1 MSGKFDEKRIINGS
15 YGELWIDGAQIAEI
29 SSVELNVAID
39 REEIKL
45 AGQLEKGSKIT
56 GIEGTGSFTVKKV
69 FSRFQTFYANLKL
82 GMDQTFI
89 MIVKLDDPDAYGTER
104 YVASGCKFEGDLPI
118 IKFEGGSIV
127 EHDYSVKFKPSDSEY
142 VSTIIDAAMV

>member
-1 MSGKFDEKRIINGS
+1 MSGKFDEKRVINGS
-15 YGELWIDGAQIAEI
+15 YGELWIDGSQIAEV
-29 SSVELNVAID
+29 SSVELNVDLD

-69 FSRFQTFYANLKL
+69 FSRFQTFWENLKL
-82 GMDQTFI
+82 GQDQTFI

-104 YVASGCKFEGDLPI
+104 FVASGCKFEGSFPLV
-118 IKFEGGSIV
+118 KFDVGSIV
-127 EHDYSVKFKPSDSEY
+127 EKDYSVKFKPSDSDY

>member
-15 YGELWIDGAQIAEI
+15 YGELWIDGAQIAEV
-29 SSVELNVAID
+29 SSVELNVDLD

-69 FSRFQTFYANLKL
+69 FSRFQTFWKNLKL

-89 MIVKLDDPDAYGTER
+89 MIVKLDDPDAFGAER
-104 YVASGCKFEGDLPI
+104 FVASGCKFEGSLPI
-118 IKFEGGSIV
+118 MKFESDSIV
-127 EHDYSVKFKPSDSEY
+127 EHDYSIKFKPSDSEF
-142 VSTIIDAAMV
+142 VSVVIDPAMI